1 MSESDSEIE
10 PVVKPK
16 RRKQLRPEK
25 RTRRNDDTD
34 SDQEPLIRLK
44 RRRKVAQKLIKRLK
58 SDLGWKNPTQLTR
71 KKRNTPRRIH
81 QLRTKKKTAKRRLFV
96 KRCYLG
102 SAINQAKEESLK
114 AYRRRQNTR
123 YDRLS

>member
-10 PVVKPK
+10 SVVKPK
-16 RRKQLRPEK
+16 RRKQLRPQK
-25 RTRRNDDTD
+25 RPRSNDDTD

-44 RRRKVAQKLIKRLK
+44 RRRKAAQKLIKRLK
-58 SDLGWKNPTQLTR
+58 SDLGWKKPTQLSR

-81 QLRTKKKTAKRRLFV
+81 QLRTKKKTAKRMLFV
-96 KRCYLG
+96 KTSYLG
-102 SAINQAKEESLK
+102 SAINQAKEERLK